1 MAAQQCACTCSPPV
15 PRAAQEFMYASPAI
29 TFADRWDHFLARWGV
44 NRMGHVVQPGLYKL
58 GLAIPESPVFASAN
72 YTLSFDAL
80 RSALAGIDAYILVLD
95 TRGINIWCAAGK
107 GTFGTDELVRR
118 IDATGLSGIVSHR
131 RIILPQLGRRAF
143 LRMKYH
149 AGPASRSSTARS
161 GPGICLPTS
170 PRTRQQGRCV
180 PSGLPLPTGS
190 SLLPW
195 NWCISSCQ

>member
-58 GLAIPESPVFASAN
+58 GLAIPEIPVFASAN

-118 IDATGLSGIVSHR
+118 IDADRALRHR
-131 RIILPQLGRRAF
+131 IAPQDHPPPARGAGRFCA
-143 LRMKYH
+143 
-149 AGPASRSSTARS
+149 
-161 GPGICLPTS
+161 
-170 PRTRQQGRCV
+170 
-180 PSGLPLPTGS
+180 
-190 SLLPW
+190 
-195 NWCISSCQ
+195 